1 MLFLFYLFF
10 FCVYLV
16 IFAPL
21 CLYLICLVVSVCAS
35 LRLQLSLPT
44 SVTGV
49 GKGVPPHPRATP
61 AHPGGGAAGQ
71 ERNGVVLAHGARQV
85 PKNP

>member
-1 MLFLFYLFF
+1 MTVAGTVSSQLVLFLFYLFF

-49 GKGVPPHPRATP
+49 GKGVPPTP
-61 AHPGGGAAGQ
+61 AQLLHTLTAQRG
-71 ERNGVVLAHGARQV
+71 RNGTGLS
-85 PKNP
+85 